1 MVSPYNVEGS
11 TFVPG
16 KSREWTA
23 TVILTGTQREFD
35 LAPGGKRFVIFPSP
49 AAVASKESL
58 HLTFLLNFF
67 DDLKRRLPGGT
78 K

>member
-1 MVSPYNVEGS
+1 
-11 TFVPG
+11 
-16 KSREWTA
+16 
-23 TVILTGTQREFD
+23 LTGTQRDFD
-35 LAPGGKRFVIFPSP
+35 LAPDGKRFVIFPSP